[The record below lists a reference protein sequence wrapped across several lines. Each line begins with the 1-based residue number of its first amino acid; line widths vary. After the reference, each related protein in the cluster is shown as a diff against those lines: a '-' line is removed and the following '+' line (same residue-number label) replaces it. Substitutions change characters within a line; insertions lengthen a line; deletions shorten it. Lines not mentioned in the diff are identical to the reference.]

1 MHAQSTNSNILKQQ
15 ATNSFVTKKFEFAA
29 FSDPMTGTEKGGRF
43 APTAIRMRAIRRASI
58 HKTPKAFCDFL
69 GISVSR
75 LSNVENGLP
84 IGRGLQDIIVTKLP
98 WVSRSY
104 LMDGDEGALTGHTR
118 QALAPLV
125 AEESNTTLPRSRSS
139 TRSGGS

>member
-1 MHAQSTNSNILKQQ
+1 MHATMSNSNFLKQQ
-15 ATNSFVTKKFEFAA
+15 ATNSFVTKKIEFAA
-29 FSDPMTGTEKGGRF
+29 VSGAMTSSEKGGRF
-43 APTAIRMRAIRRASI
+43 APTAVRMRAIRRASI
-58 HKTPKAFCDFL
+58 HKTRAGFADFL

-84 IGRGLQDIIVTKLP
+84 IGRGLQDLIIKKLP

-104 LMDGDEGALTGHTR
+104 LMDGDEGALTGHAR
-118 QALAPLV
+118 QTLAPLV

-139 TRSGGS
+139 ARGGS